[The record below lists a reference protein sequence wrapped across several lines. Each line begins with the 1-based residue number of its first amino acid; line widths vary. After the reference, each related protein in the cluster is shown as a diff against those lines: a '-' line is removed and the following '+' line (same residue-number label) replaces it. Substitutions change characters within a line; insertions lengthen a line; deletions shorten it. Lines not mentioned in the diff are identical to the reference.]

1 MRLVT
6 YRRAGGEN
14 RAGVVVGERI
24 VDLAEG
30 AAAIGE
36 TLPSDIVG
44 LLTLEAAGLAV
55 AGRVAEHAA
64 TNELPGVALEGADL
78 GPVIPQPPTLLLL
91 AGNYQSHIME
101 GGGQG
106 VDKAKITPR
115 FFVKPR
121 TSVIGTGEAIEI
133 PSSLE
138 QSGLRAGD
146 RGHHRQA
153 GQVDPPGPGRGTC
166 GGLRRL

>member
-24 VDLAEG
+24 DDLAEG

-36 TLPSDIVG
+36 MLPSDIVG

-101 GGGQG
+101 G
-106 VDKAKITPR
+106 
-115 FFVKPR
+115 
-121 TSVIGTGEAIEI
+121 
-133 PSSLE
+133 
-138 QSGLRAGD
+138 
-146 RGHHRQA
+146 
-153 GQVDPPGPGRGTC
+153 
-166 GGLRRL
+166 